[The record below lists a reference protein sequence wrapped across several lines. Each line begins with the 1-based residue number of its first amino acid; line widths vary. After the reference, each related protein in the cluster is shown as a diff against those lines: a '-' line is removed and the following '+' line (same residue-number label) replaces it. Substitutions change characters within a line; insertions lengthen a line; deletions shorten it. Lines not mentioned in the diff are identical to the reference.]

1 MSDDI
6 SEPGKIS
13 KKIIPSRLKHIE
25 TTFDERVS
33 EVDRKGSHDM
43 SDDIS
48 DPGKIIRVISGIF

>member
-13 KKIIPSRLKHIE
+13 KNYSESLVAYCE
-25 TTFDERVS
+25 TTFDESAS
-33 EVDRKGSHDM
+33 EVDQQRLKDM

-48 DPGKIIRVISGIF
+48 GPGKIIRVISGIF